1 MSSTTT
7 STTNA
12 NMTHGG
18 IGTPWHLPTFPN
30 LNKPDWIREMCMG
43 LAVWNGFGYDP
54 DTGIASGNSDW
65 VAADGTDP
73 PSIDDMWIPG
83 FCLAT
88 PVPTEEP
95 IFEVVD
101 TEADPDEPGGA
112 VEETIQLE
120 AVWSWKNDLHSDI
133 NDYLKDTKGA
143 LTEAV
148 GSDDD
153 INKLPIADGMPD
165 VFQTLHSSG
174 EHDALISDAQVRA
187 IQLGRWVA
195 EPLDDWLVTTTET
208 NVWLEKDS
216 NYITTSIPIMTLES
230 EQLGDLVFG
239 EPYVFEQAGLAE
251 NTGDIGDP
259 HSLRSHYSTFINLPD
274 YPKFEY
280 FFSKII
286 NKDSAFVALLMNNF
300 CQTEIKFST
309 GMEDLFSDTIVGA
322 AGLFMTTLEIGARES
337 GIAPDRAVGLP
348 GVQEP
353 AGGSPSYINVRSF
366 ILKALREM
374 PLHVLKAVCEML
386 DPHAIITK
394 IIKDISGQVINQSID
409 AMEMGITIAEETAP
423 EPMATILKA
432 LEVNPEAFVQLAF
445 CELNKAMRPH
455 SEDNMPD
462 QCLEFGD
469 MSFSDPFNEISPFP
483 TFNLKGIN
491 LTGTIPGIFMAV
503 PGPFGI
509 AYLIIRAILE
519 SINLEPPARPG
530 APENSSC

>member
-1 MSSTTT
+1 MCTTFV
-7 STTNA
+7 A
-12 NMTHGG
+12 AVGLHY
-18 IGTPWHLPTFPN
+18 LPDGRIAPGDDT
-30 LNKPDWIREMCMG
+30 
-43 LAVWNGFGYDP
+43 AVAGYADGASYDP
-54 DTGIASGNSDW
+54 ADTVDDIL
-65 VAADGTDP
+65 
-73 PSIDDMWIPG
+73 DDMWIPG
-83 FCLAT
+83 FCIAT
-88 PVPTEEP
+88 PVPTEAP

-101 TEADPDEPGGA
+101 PEADPDELGGA

-120 AVWSWKNDLHSDI
+120 AVWSWKNDLHDDI
-133 NDYLKDTKGA
+133 NDYLKDTRGA
-143 LTEAV
+143 LTEDSADFSWSEGQGQIGFV
-148 GSDDD
+148 PEVIG
-153 INKLPIADGMPD
+153 DGMPD
-165 VFQTLHSSG
+165 VFQNTATATG
-174 EHDALISDAQVRA
+174 ESEGIISNAQMHEL
-187 IQLGRWVA
+187 QLGRWVE
-195 EPLDDWLVTTTET
+195 EPLDDFLETTTET
-208 NVWLEKDS
+208 DVWLEKDS
-216 NYITTSIPIMTLES
+216 NYITTSIPIMTFES

-239 EPYVFEQAGLAE
+239 DAFAFVHAGLA
-251 NTGDIGDP
+251 TVAPPRISP
-259 HSLRSHYSTFINLPD
+259 HSLRSHYSAFLNSPD

-300 CQTEIKFST
+300 CQTELKFST

-423 EPMATILKA
+423 PGIGDILKA
-432 LEVNPEAFVQLAF
+432 LEINPEAFVQLAF
-445 CELNKAMRPH
+445 CELNKAMKGH
-455 SEDNMPD
+455 SKDKKPD

-483 TFNLKGIN
+483 TFTLKGIN
-491 LTGTIPGIFMAV
+491 LTGTIPGIFMAP